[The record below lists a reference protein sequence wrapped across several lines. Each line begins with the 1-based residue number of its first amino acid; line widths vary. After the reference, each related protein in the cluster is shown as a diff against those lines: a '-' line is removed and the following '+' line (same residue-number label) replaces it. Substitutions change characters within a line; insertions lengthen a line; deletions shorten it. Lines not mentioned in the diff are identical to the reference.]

1 MVASG
6 MLHLTVM
13 TPEQLVL
20 HVDAAQKVRLKLVD
34 QAWLSIYPHHES
46 LVAEILPGP
55 LQYETAIETGEIMV
69 GSGILQV
76 DGDEIVILTSGL
88 QHDDRPV
95 TRNDVDHAD
104 LRFDRLAEQ
113 LMADLNGDATVAP
126 DRGGRDSRES

>member
-1 MVASG
+1 MAVPG
-6 MLHLTVM
+6 TLHLTVL

-34 QAWLSIYPHHES
+34 QAWLSIYPYHES

-55 LQYETAIETGEIMV
+55 LQYDTEIETGEIMI

-76 DGDEIVILTSGL
+76 DGDEVVVLTSGL
-88 QHDDRPV
+88 QRDDRLSA
-95 TRNDVDHAD
+95 TGDLGGED

-113 LMADLNGDATVAP
+113 LTADLNARADLSAK
-126 DRGGRDSRES
+126 SEQ